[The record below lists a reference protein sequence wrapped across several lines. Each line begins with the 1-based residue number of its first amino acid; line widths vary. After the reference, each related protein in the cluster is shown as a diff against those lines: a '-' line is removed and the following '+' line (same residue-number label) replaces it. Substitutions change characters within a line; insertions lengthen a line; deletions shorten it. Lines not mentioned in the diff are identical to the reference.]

1 MRLPGLIGLL
11 CILSTLC
18 RGDEPVLIQ
27 TPEEAKASPY
37 DNLRIGVPIFTDFVV
52 DREGFSIGYS
62 RQYRQP
68 LWVQYRL
75 EAREV
80 AADAGTGVVSGQTI
94 RFHKDPVVPGAP
106 SPDDY
111 THSGYDRG
119 HMAPAGDMQWSA
131 AALAASYAMTNV
143 CPQHPH
149 CNRRTL
155 RRLEELIR
163 SWARN
168 EKELYVISGPVFRE
182 NPITIGNGTI
192 PVPEAF
198 YKIVYDVTPPQ
209 KMIAFLIP
217 NRETK
222 QPLCALM
229 VTVREVEKV
238 TGYDFFNFLPEPTQ
252 KRLELIVSTND
263 WIWIVEK

>member
-1 MRLPGLIGLL
+1 M
-11 CILSTLC
+11 
-18 RGDEPVLIQ
+18 
-27 TPEEAKASPY
+27 
-37 DNLRIGVPIFTDFVV
+37 
-52 DREGFSIGYS
+52 
-62 RQYRQP
+62 
-68 LWVQYRL
+68 
-75 EAREV
+75 
-80 AADAGTGVVSGQTI
+80 
-94 RFHKDPVVPGAP
+94 
-106 SPDDY
+106 
-111 THSGYDRG
+111 
-119 HMAPAGDMQWSA
+119 
-131 AALAASYAMTNV
+131 
-143 CPQHPH
+143 
-149 CNRRTL
+149 
-155 RRLEELIR
+155 IR

-222 QPLCALM
+222 QPLCALT

-252 KRLELIVSTND
+252 ERLELIVSTND

>member
-1 MRLPGLIGLL
+1 MTICVSEYRSLLISLWIARVQHRLFPPISSAALGAVPAG
-11 CILSTLC
+11 SQGGG
-18 RGDEPVLIQ
+18 RGCVCCVRANEP
-27 TPEEAKASPY
+27 
-37 DNLRIGVPIFTDFVV
+37 
-52 DREGFSIGYS
+52 
-62 RQYRQP
+62 
-68 LWVQYRL
+68 
-75 EAREV
+75 
-80 AADAGTGVVSGQTI
+80 
-94 RFHKDPVVPGAP
+94 FHKDPVVPGAP

-155 RRLEELIR
+155 RQLEELIR

-209 KMIAFLIP
+209 KVIAFLIP

-222 QPLCALM
+222 QPLYALT

-238 TGYDFFNFLPEPTQ
+238 TGYDFSTFCRS
-252 KRLELIVSTND
+252 RLRKGWN
-263 WIWIVEK
+263 